1 MNMSINM
8 QALRR
13 IKPLGSVDDYVAG
26 DMIGCTRA
34 EAGEMFL
41 ESLLSAIKVKAK
53 SVPELAKLTGRSR
66 AAVSRRLTTQVSKKT
81 VTTKKVKLAGA
92 QRPVNYYSLVEAA

>member
-1 MNMSINM
+1 MLNMK
-8 QALRR
+8 AFRR
-13 IKPLGSVDDYVAG
+13 IKPVGSVDDYTAG

-34 EAGEMFL
+34 EAGEIFL
-41 ESLLSAIKVKAK
+41 SDLLQAIKVKAA

-66 AAVSRRLTTQVSKKT
+66 AAVSRRLTTQVNKKT
-81 VTTKKVKLAGA
+81 VVTAKVKLPGA

>member
-1 MNMSINM
+1 MLNMK
-8 QALRR
+8 AFRR
-13 IKPLGSVDDYVAG
+13 IKSVGSVDDYTAG
-26 DMIGCTRA
+26 DMIGCTRQ

-41 ESLLSAIKVKAK
+41 SDLLQAIKIKAA

-66 AAVSRRLTTQVSKKT
+66 AAVSRRLTTQVNKKT
-81 VTTKKVKLAGA
+81 VTTAKVKLPGA